1 MIRMLLVFLAM
12 WGAVFF
18 GASYFYH
25 ISRGE
30 KLNIAR
36 MGLYS
41 LATAIVALF
50 VLVGIVVLF

>member
-1 MIRMLLVFLAM
+1 MIRMLLVFLAV

-18 GASYFYH
+18 GVSYFYH

-30 KLNIAR
+30 KLNIVK

-41 LATAIVALF
+41 LLTAIVALV
-50 VLVGIVVLF
+50 VLVGIVILF

>member
-1 MIRMLLVFLAM
+1 MIRMLLVFLAI

-18 GASYFYH
+18 GVSYFYH